1 VTLADIERE
10 CAAVDGVVFDFGG
23 VFTVSPKTDDW
34 TLYPYCAQFGVDR
47 AAVDR
52 GWQRYRSLWDGGF
65 ISFAELYGRT
75 FADAGVKL
83 EPAQLDELW
92 KLDSE
97 GWVRTLRAD
106 TLALMRR
113 LKASGKKLGVLSN
126 MSPDFYER
134 LFVPRCADYR
144 ALLDAEVISGLHRLY
159 KPEEPI
165 YRLTEREMGL
175 PPGRLLF
182 LDDTEV
188 NVLGARACG
197 WHAELYPP
205 ATPGAFAAAGRDL
218 PKTTS

>member
-1 VTLADIERE
+1 MTLADIERK
-10 CAAVDGVVFDFGG
+10 CADADGVVFDFGG
-23 VFTVSPKTDDW
+23 VFTVSPKDDNW
-34 TLYPYCAQFGVDR
+34 PVYAYCAKYGVDR

-52 GWQRYRSLWDGGF
+52 GWKRYRDLWDGGF

-75 FADAGVKL
+75 FADAGVTL
-83 EPAQLDELW
+83 DAAQLDELW

-97 GWVRTLRAD
+97 GWIRTLRAD

-113 LKASGKKLGVLSN
+113 LKASDKKLGVLSN

-175 PPGRLLF
+175 PPERLLF

-188 NVLGARACG
+188 NVLAARAFG
-197 WHAELYPP
+197 WRAEVYPP
-205 ATPGAFAAAGRDL
+205 FS
-218 PKTTS
+218 PKD